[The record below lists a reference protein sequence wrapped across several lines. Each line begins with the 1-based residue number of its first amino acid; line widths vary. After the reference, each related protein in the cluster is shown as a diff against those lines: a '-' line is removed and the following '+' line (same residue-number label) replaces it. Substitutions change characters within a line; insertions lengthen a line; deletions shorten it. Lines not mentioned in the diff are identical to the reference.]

1 MIKMKIVCA
10 VTMLAAV
17 PAAAETK
24 SRPIRQELVH
34 EYARKQL
41 PLVSAAHAATYA
53 CHEVTPDCDFAKD
66 LRNTERCHNAAL
78 VATIGDASAFKSGRH
93 LAAWLG
99 LVPRQTSSGCK
110 ERLGHISKAGD
121 GYLRRMLVN
130 VARVVVRWRR
140 TTWPWLPRRSSGVN
154 RVRVISFR
162 QPSNASRIIAC
173 R

>member
-24 SRPIRQELVH
+24 SRPIRRELVH

-66 LRNTERCHNAAL
+66 LRNTERCHNAERI
-78 VATIGDASAFKSGRH
+78 VKD
-93 LAAWLG
+93 LG
-99 LVPRQTSSGCK
+99 V
-110 ERLGHISKAGD
+110 
-121 GYLRRMLVN
+121 
-130 VARVVVRWRR
+130 
-140 TTWPWLPRRSSGVN
+140 
-154 RVRVISFR
+154 RVRKELAKIKPPITMDERNAIVEESIALA
-162 QPSNASRIIAC
+162 PSPIIKHGAPGEKDTC
-173 R
+173 VTEWKD